1 MENNQYLKGNERLED
16 AIHILTE
23 NPDNEHMIAVLD
35 IIQERMEEGGHF
47 LIPVERVVEEAVD
60 ENDTPTYKLRTLTME
75 DGDEVLVAFTR
86 EDQSRHSMTTQ
97 IISNYIQPFLEM
109 ASQTDKASGL
119 VINPWGESVYIPRE
133 LLQML
138 FEEGEEYES
147 QVKFE
152 LGDIT
157 ELAVE
162 CIVNAANSQL
172 IGGSG
177 VNGAIQ
183 RAAGPELLEECKTLG
198 GCKTGEAKITKGYN
212 LSADY
217 VIHTVGPIYSASE
230 DDPVLLSACY
240 KNSLDLA
247 MEHDIH
253 SIAFPAIS
261 TGVYGYPPIE
271 AASVALNSVFEWM
284 DGHVE
289 YPITVVFC
297 SYDEETY
304 EIYQEFIRQE

>member
-1 MENNQYLKGNERLED
+1 MENQYLEGNQRLEE
-16 AIHILTE
+16 AIHALTE

-35 IIQERMEEGGHF
+35 VIQDRMEEGGHF
-47 LIPVERVVEEAVD
+47 LIPVERVEEEAVD

-75 DGDEVLVAFTR
+75 DGDEVLVAFTQNN
-86 EDQSRHSMTTQ
+86 QSRHSMSTQ

-109 ASQTDKASGL
+109 AAQTEKTSGL

-152 LGDIT
+152 LADIT

-162 CIVNAANSQL
+162 CIVNAAKPSL
-172 IGGSG
+172 LGGGG
-177 VNGAIQ
+177 VDGAIH
-183 RAAGPELLEECKTLG
+183 RAAGPRLLEECKTLG
-198 GCKTGEAKITKGYN
+198 GCETGEAKITKGYN
-212 LSADY
+212 LPADY
-217 VIHTVGPIYSASE
+217 VIHTVGPVYSGKEE
-230 DDPVLLSACY
+230 DSLLLAACY

-247 MEHDIH
+247 MENQIH

-271 AASVALNSVFEWM
+271 AASVALNAVFQWM
-284 DGHVE
+284 DSHVE

-297 SYDEETY
+297 SYDEENY
-304 EIYQEFIRQE
+304 EIYQDFIRQE